1 MKVLG
6 ILYLNDKTTYVGKKG
21 EKLKKFISLYERKEY
36 LVKTKRETL
45 HQTYCVVDTNDNCVV
60 EYLDNLQTNP
70 ELIPKIMGLLDWS
83 PKQDNFYSKEQNL
96 SELNILDS
104 SQAERISFQ
113 GNIISVDPE
122 GCEDIDD
129 ALSIKIDKN
138 IEIAIHISDP
148 TSYILKGTDLD
159 KELLKRASSI
169 YIDNT
174 HHMLPLK
181 LATELI
187 SLKKNK
193 ISRAYTCIIT
203 FKSSNIDDIKDIIK
217 SNKNNIDFEFV
228 KTNIQ
233 VTNNLSYDEFQNK
246 IIENEY
252 YKNIYQIG
260 QNILDGL
267 EISYEEYDS
276 HKMIEAYMVLCNMC
290 ASTKSILKRAN
301 LLKGDKFDKSD
312 KYNRYNQTIA
322 LYTLEDKKHEGLDLY
337 YTHFTSPIR
346 RYADII
352 VHRLIYDNKTYTEDE
367 LNKIIEHINNKT
379 KYYKYIYNIYNL
391 FKLIGT
397 NSSVELNG
405 TLIGIEYNQL
415 KILVNDKILYMNLVS
430 SKLLDTVYIEYDDKK
445 IKIINTDNN
454 RIINKNTSR
463 EITYNLGDKL
473 SVKIYYYDM
482 NLNPFKIIVND
493 LTDLFI

>member
-1 MKVLG
+1 MKIFG

-21 EKLKKFISLYERKEY
+21 EKLKKFISLYDRQEY

-60 EYLDNLQTNP
+60 EYLDNFKNNP
-70 ELIPKIMGLLDWS
+70 ELIPEKMGLLDWS
-83 PKQDNFYSKEQNL
+83 FKWDNFYSKEQNL
-96 SELNILDS
+96 SEIANIDTV
-104 SQAERISFQ
+104 QKDRTSFQ
-113 GNIISVDPE
+113 GEIISVDPE

-129 ALSIKIDKN
+129 AISIKIDKN
-138 IEIAIHISDP
+138 IEISIHISDP
-148 TSYILKGTDLD
+148 TSYIQKDSDLD

-174 HHMLPLK
+174 HHMMPLK

-187 SLKKNK
+187 SLKENK
-193 ISRAYTCIIT
+193 QSRAYTCIIT
-203 FKSSNIDDIKDIIK
+203 FKSCNIDDLENIIK

-233 VTNNLSYDEFQNK
+233 VTKNLSYDEFQNK
-246 IIENEY
+246 ITENEY

-260 QNILDGL
+260 KKILDGL
-267 EISYEEYDS
+267 SYCYEEYDS
-276 HKMIEAYMVLCNMC
+276 HKMIEAYMILCNMC
-290 ASTKSILKRAN
+290 ASKKSILKRAN
-301 LLKGDKFDKSD
+301 LLKGDNIDKSD
-312 KYNRYNQTIA
+312 KYNRFNQTLA

-352 VHRLIYDNKTYTEDE
+352 VHRLIYDDKTYTEDE
-367 LNKIIEHINNKT
+367 LNKLIEHINNKT
-379 KYYKYIYNIYNL
+379 KYYKYIYNLYNL
-391 FKLIGT
+391 FKLIGM
-397 NSSVELNG
+397 NSSVELSG

-415 KILVNDKILYMNLVS
+415 KILVDNKLLYMNLVS
-430 SKLLDTVYIEYDDKK
+430 SKILNSVYIEYDDKK
-445 IKIINTDNN
+445 IKIINT
-454 RIINKNTSR
+454 SR
-463 EITYNLGDKL
+463 EINNSKEIIYNLGDNL

-482 NLNPFKIIVND
+482 NLNPFKIIVD
-493 LTDLFI
+493 DMTDFFID